1 MSADFMARLK
11 DLERRMIQAEQKL
24 AQMTWPAQSSG
35 VVIDP
40 GMQDFAAKLEEMKS
54 ALIRQGLDN
63 LALASHP
70 PKRGPG
76 RPRKHGT
83 VNG

>member
-1 MSADFMARLK
+1 MSAQFFARLK
-11 DLERRMIQAEQKL
+11 EHDRLIAQLQQQVAKLERD
-24 AQMTWPAQSSG
+24 AQESS

-40 GMQDFAAKLEEMKS
+40 DMQASAAKVEEMKS

-63 LALASHP
+63 LALASPP

-76 RPRKHGT
+76 RPRKDAAA
-83 VNG
+83 